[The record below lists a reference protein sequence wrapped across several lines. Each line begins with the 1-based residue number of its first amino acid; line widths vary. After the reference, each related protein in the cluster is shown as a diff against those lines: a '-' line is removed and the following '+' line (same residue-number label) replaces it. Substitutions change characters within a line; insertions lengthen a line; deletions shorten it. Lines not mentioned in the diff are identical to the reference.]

1 MTTPS
6 EYAKDATST
15 LHRILQ
21 TSSADFDA
29 ESAAAVIEQAIR
41 NATRERE
48 TKARQQLK
56 EAHFAAHERLARLLT
71 ASPAVIY
78 SFKATGDY
86 APTFVSDNIAAV
98 FGYAPAEYLENPSF
112 WRNRV
117 HPDDLP
123 HVEDAIA
130 KFFRNGV
137 QAVEY
142 RFRRKDGSYCWVNDE
157 QHLIRDSGGKPVEI
171 VGSWSD
177 ITARKS
183 ADEAKAVAQAR
194 LSRLLTT
201 SPAVIYSYRASGD
214 FAPTFVSENIKD
226 WLGYNPQE
234 YLQDSDFWRTRVH
247 PDELAAVE
255 AQSVQLFKKGHHA
268 VEYRFLRK
276 DGSYCWVSDAQRLIR
291 DDKGQP
297 AEVVGS
303 WSDVSER
310 KQAEDAAA
318 AARERAEHLLARSPA
333 VIYSFKATG
342 DYAPTFI
349 SENIKDLLGYE
360 PKEYLDSPDFWR
372 NRVHPKD
379 GERILGE
386 YSRLFAEGR
395 LSIEYRFQK
404 KDGSYCWI
412 NDELQLLRNPAG
424 DPIEVVGSWNDI
436 TARKQIGEA
445 LVLAQDR
452 IGRLLSSAPA
462 VIYSYKATGDFAPTF
477 VSQNI
482 KERLGY
488 ETQEYLEN
496 ADFWRSHVHPEDL
509 AAIEAEA
516 VRLFKRGSHSV
527 EYRFLRN
534 DGTYCWVNDE
544 QRLVRDEDN
553 QPTEVIGSWS
563 DISERKQAEA
573 EVAAARARVEHLL
586 SSSPAVIYSFKATGD
601 FAPTFISQNVKHLL
615 GYEREEYLDSSD
627 FWESRIHP
635 QDGPRI
641 LRAYSRLFEEDR
653 LSNEYRFRKKDGSY
667 CWVSDELQV
676 IRDAAGNPIEVV
688 GAWSDITARKQL
700 GEALIAAQERL
711 VHLLSCAPAV
721 IYSYKATGDFAPT
734 FVSDNIKDWLGY
746 EPREYLE
753 NPDFWRARV
762 HPDEL
767 ASIEAK
773 SVQLHKK
780 GRHTVEYRFLKK
792 DGTYCWVIDEQHL
805 IRNRDGEPVEVVG
818 SWSDVTAPKEAEI
831 AFRRSE
837 QRLTDAIESISE
849 GFSLYDAADRLIV
862 CNKAYGDLLYPGMGT
877 PTPGTLFE
885 TLIRNTAERGL
896 VNEAQGSVEEW
907 IAERLANHR
916 QPGESHV
923 QRRSDGHWLQI
934 NERKTA
940 EGGTVAVYTNITEIK
955 RAEEQVREA
964 KRKADLANEL
974 VSEQKRELE
983 ILSTKLSKYLSP
995 QVYSSIFTGQRSV
1008 EIASN
1013 RKKLTVFFSDIV
1025 DFTATT
1031 DDLESEELTGL
1042 LNHYLTEMSK
1052 IALEHGATIDK
1063 YVGDAIMAFFGDPE
1077 TKGVK
1082 EDAVACVNMA
1092 IAMQNRM
1099 RELRWD
1105 WRDAGL
1111 EKPFQLRIGINTG
1124 YCTVGNFGSDDRMD
1138 YTIIGNEVN
1147 LASRLQS
1154 HAELGG
1160 ILVSHETY
1168 SLVKDVILAEERE
1181 PIHAKGFAKPVRNYM
1196 VLDQC
1201 DQRIGPSE
1209 VIREEKEG
1217 LRVFLDFQRMDKA
1230 SAVETLESILSRIRS
1245 NLEC

>member
-6 EYAKDATST
+6 EYAKNAAST
-15 LHRILQ
+15 LHRIQ
-21 TSSADFDA
+21 QSSSRDFDA
-29 ESAAAVIEQAIR
+29 EGATAVIEQAIR
-41 NATRERE
+41 DATRKRE
-48 TKARQQLK
+48 TKARRQLK
-56 EAHFAAHERLARLLT
+56 EAQSAAQVRLARLLT

-78 SFKATGDY
+78 SFKAAGDY
-86 APTFVSDNIAAV
+86 APTFVSDNIVAV

-112 WRNRV
+112 WRDRV
-117 HPDDLP
+117 HPDELAQ
-123 HVEDAIA
+123 VEDAIA
-130 KFFRNGV
+130 KFFHNGV
-137 QAVEY
+137 HTVEY

-157 QHLIRDSGGKPVEI
+157 QHLIRDSGGKPLEI

-177 ITARKS
+177 ITVRKS
-183 ADEAKAVAQAR
+183 AEEAKVAAHAR
-194 LSRLLTT
+194 LSQLLTS
-201 SPAVIYSYRASGD
+201 SPGVIYSYKATGD

-226 WLGYNPQE
+226 ALGYEPQE
-234 YLQDSDFWRTRVH
+234 YLQDPDFWRARVH
-247 PDELAAVE
+247 PDELVAVE
-255 AQSVQLFKKGHHA
+255 AQSVQLFKKGRHT

-276 DGSYCWVSDAQRLIR
+276 DGSYCWVNDAQRLIR

-297 AEVVGS
+297 AEVVGC

-310 KQAEDAAA
+310 KRAENAAA
-318 AARERAEHLLARSPA
+318 TARERAEHLLARSPA

-349 SENIKDLLGYE
+349 SQNVKDLLGYDPE
-360 PKEYLDSPDFWR
+360 EYLDSPDFWR

-379 GERILGE
+379 CERILGE
-386 YSRLFAEGR
+386 YPRLFAEGR
-395 LSIEYRFQK
+395 LRTEYRFQR

-412 NDELQLLRNPAG
+412 SDELQLLRNPAG

-445 LVLAQDR
+445 LVVAQDR

-462 VIYSYKATGDFAPTF
+462 VIYSYKATGNFAPTF

-509 AAIEAEA
+509 AVVESDAIH
-516 VRLFKRGSHSV
+516 LFKRGSNTV
-527 EYRFLRN
+527 EYRFLRK
-534 DGTYCWVNDE
+534 DGNYCWVNDE
-544 QRLVRDEDN
+544 QRLVRDDDG
-553 QPTEVIGSWS
+553 QPIEIVGSWS
-563 DISERKQAEA
+563 DISERKRAEA
-573 EVAAARARVEHLL
+573 EVAAARARIEHLL
-586 SSSPAVIYSFKATGD
+586 ASSPAVIYSFKATGD
-601 FAPTFISQNVKHLL
+601 YAPTFISQNVKQLL
-615 GYEREEYLDSSD
+615 GYDREEYLNSSN

-635 QDGPRI
+635 QDSPRI

-653 LSNEYRFRKKDGSY
+653 LTNEYRFRKKDGSY

-676 IRDAAGNPIEVV
+676 IRDGTGNPVEVV

-700 GEALIAAQERL
+700 AEALAAAQERL

-734 FVSDNIKDWLGY
+734 FVSENIKDWLGY
-746 EPREYLE
+746 QPREYLE
-753 NPDFWRARV
+753 NPDFWRTRV

-767 ASIEAK
+767 ASVEAK
-773 SVQLHKK
+773 SVQLYKK

-792 DGTYCWVIDEQHL
+792 DGSYCWVIDEQHL

-849 GFSLYDAADRLIV
+849 GFSLYDAADHLVV

-877 PTPGTLFE
+877 PTPGTPFE
-885 TLIRNTAERGL
+885 TLIRNNAERGL
-896 VNEAQGSVEEW
+896 VDEAHGRIEEW
-907 IAERLANHR
+907 IAERLAKHR
-916 QPGESHV
+916 QPAEPHI
-923 QRRSDGHWLQI
+923 QHRSDGHWLQI

-955 RAEEQVREA
+955 RAEAQVREA

-1013 RKKLTVFFSDIV
+1013 RKKLSVFFSDIA

-1052 IALEHGATIDK
+1052 IALQHGATIDK

-1092 IAMQNRM
+1092 VAMQRRM
-1099 RELRWD
+1099 RELQWD
-1105 WRDAGL
+1105 WRDSGL
-1111 EKPFQLRIGINTG
+1111 EKPFKLRIGISTG
-1124 YCTVGNFGSDDRMD
+1124 YCTVGNFGSEDRMD

-1160 ILVSHETY
+1160 ILISHETY
-1168 SLVKDVILAEERE
+1168 SLVKDVILAKERE
-1181 PIHAKGFAKPVRNYM
+1181 PIHAKGFVKPVRNYR
-1196 VLDQC
+1196 VIDHYDQ
-1201 DQRIGPSE
+1201 QIGPNQI
-1209 VIREEKEG
+1209 IREEKDG
-1217 LRVFLDFQRMDKA
+1217 LRVFVDLQRMDKA
-1230 SAVETLESILSRIRS
+1230 SAVEALEGILSLIRR
-1245 NLEC
+1245 